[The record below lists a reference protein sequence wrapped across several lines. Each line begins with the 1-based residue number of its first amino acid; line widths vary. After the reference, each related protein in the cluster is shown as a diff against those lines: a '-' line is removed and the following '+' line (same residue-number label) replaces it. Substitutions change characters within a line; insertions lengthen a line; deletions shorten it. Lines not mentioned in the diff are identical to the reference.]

1 MKKNSIEKKRMN
13 EMDPRSEY
21 SKKLK
26 NTKKKLFSS
35 DFFWNEI
42 VKDRKVYN
50 GSCRVLVVV

>member
-26 NTKKKLFSS
+26 NTKKTIFVG
-35 DFFWNEI
+35 FFLEWNCERP
-42 VKDRKVYN
+42 K
-50 GSCRVLVVV
+50 SL